1 MDKSKAEILVEQ
13 INDGLSKDPEVNIPL
28 ANFWITKIQKQDNVF
43 VYKEFPEIEVKYEDL
58 IQMKDE
64 EKYRATIDRIRNNN
78 AIQNVEPV
86 VVPPVAEV
94 TPINNPA
101 PVSEE
106 LQSTPDMLV
115 NTGLTKFNMS
125 PVDGNTVVEQKEPE
139 KAVVTEL
146 PPMPNK
152 MVKKPLTFTKPTPK
166 ANKQAGFAEVIVLGV
181 VVLVY
186 VVIIVNLIIRLK

>member
-1 MDKSKAEILVEQ
+1 MITIDMSDEYDKDAL
-13 INDGLSKDPEVNIPL
+13 
-28 ANFWITKIQKQDNVF
+28 ITS
-43 VYKEFPEIEVKYEDL
+43 L
-58 IQMKDE
+58 
-64 EKYRATIDRIRNNN
+64 DRIRNNN
-78 AIQNVEPV
+78 TIQNVEPV

-115 NTGLTKFNMS
+115 NTGLTKFNMP
-125 PVDGNTVVEQKEPE
+125 PVDENTVVEQKEPE

-146 PPMPNK
+146 PVETQSMPNK